1 MAFNFS
7 NSTSS
12 GKQSQNWFRI
22 IDDES
27 DVIYQLT
34 VTTDISVEENSK
46 VVSHKVQDN
55 SVVTDNIVAYNRKVS
70 YNGLVTSVE
79 RLDQDEYKDP
89 FELLEGLSLVRTNKT
104 IVTCELDNLLTPIT
118 NCAIEKLSY
127 SKSTQEGLTSW
138 RVNISLQEIR
148 LSDAV
153 TSTTVAAPNPKL
165 KGATDPVENVGNATT
180 KKPPLTETILRGGS

>member
-180 KKPPLTETILRGGS
+180 IKPPLTETILIGGR